1 MYRAS
6 AMFLI
11 MALTAHSL
19 GGCRPSSEPSS
30 PPCTPA
36 PGSDRIAYVSDRD
49 GSRDIYVMNADGTCV
64 TRLTRTWRSES
75 DLAWSPNGT
84 QILFSAPGSFL
95 STTENLYVVNV
106 DSLQTT
112 LLASKG
118 RSNWQAAW
126 SPDGT
131 QIAFISDRDGFYAVY
146 VMNADGSHQTR
157 LTDFAVG
164 YGKPSWS
171 PDGRQVV
178 FYSEGEGSDIYV
190 ANVDGSG
197 IRNLTNN
204 PDETNVRP
212 MWSPDG
218 RYILFE
224 SYVEGKFSP
233 RNGVCVMNTDGSN
246 VQCILKGPY
255 YEVWGWGPDERSV
268 SIEDGVSR
276 SLYMVDVDC
285 ALERQLGGDNLPP
298 QGCYSRIQLPDW
310 PYALYPG
317 GWSPD
322 GTLFLFRAVEHDEQ
336 KCDDQGRLC
345 DDSEVYV
352 VRVDGTGL
360 VNLTDNV
367 VHDVYPTWS
376 P

>member
-6 AMFLI
+6 AMVLI
-11 MALTAHSL
+11 VALTAHSL
-19 GGCRPSSEPSS
+19 AGCRPSSEPSS

-36 PGSDRIAYVSDRD
+36 PGSDRIAYVSDRNGD
-49 GSRDIYVMNADGTCV
+49 KDIYVMNADGTCV
-64 TRLTRTWRSES
+64 TRLTHTRQGER
-75 DLAWSPNGT
+75 DPAWSPDGS
-84 QILFSAPGSFL
+84 QILFVAPGGFL
-95 STTENLYVVNV
+95 GTTENLYLVNV

-118 RSNWQAAW
+118 WSDWQAAW

-131 QIAFISDRDGFYAVY
+131 QIAFLSDRGGFDTVY

-157 LTDFAVG
+157 LADFAVG
-164 YGKPSWS
+164 WDEKPSWS
-171 PDGRQVV
+171 PDGGQVA

-197 IRNLTNN
+197 VRNLTNN
-204 PDETNVRP
+204 PAETSVRP

-224 SYVEGKFSP
+224 SYEAGTSSYDSRVY
-233 RNGVCVMNTDGSN
+233 VMNADGSN
-246 VQCILKGPY
+246 VQCILKTY

-276 SLYMVDVDC
+276 LLYMVDVDC
-285 ALERQLGGDNLPP
+285 ALERQPGGGSLPP
-298 QGCYSRIQLPDW
+298 RGCYSRIQLPDW
-310 PYALYPG
+310 PHGLYPG
-317 GWSPD
+317 GWSAD
-322 GTLFLFRAVEHDEQ
+322 GMLFLFQTAESYE
-336 KCDDQGRLC
+336 DQGR
-345 DDSEVYV
+345 SHSYSNIYV
-352 VRVDGTGL
+352 VGVDGTGL
-360 VNLTDNV
+360 VNLTDSKVYNG
-367 VHDVYPTWS
+367 YPTWS